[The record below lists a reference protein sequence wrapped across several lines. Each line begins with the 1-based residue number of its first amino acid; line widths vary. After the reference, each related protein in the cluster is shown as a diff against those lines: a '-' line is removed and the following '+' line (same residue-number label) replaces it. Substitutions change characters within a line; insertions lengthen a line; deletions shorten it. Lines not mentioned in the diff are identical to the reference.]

1 MKQNIM
7 FNRLLEEVET
17 CILQQNNFIK
27 SAKGKNALPNICQVV
42 GSVTCKGVA
51 FWS

>member
-27 SAKGKNALPNICQVV
+27 SAKGKNALANICQVV